1 MPARY
6 EGRPENAAGQ
16 YPAAHRAQNCL
27 VSKSPVRP
35 DCRSKLNIVTVNK
48 PLCFDDSL
56 RLILLKP
63 MVGAQG
69 IEPWTS
75 PV

>member
-1 MPARY
+1 V
-6 EGRPENAAGQ
+6 GRHSGKNGVGLG
-16 YPAAHRAQNCL
+16 N
-27 VSKSPVRP
+27 
-35 DCRSKLNIVTVNK
+35 
-48 PLCFDDSL
+48 PL
-56 RLILLKP
+56 K